1 MGQQRGIGAEADA
14 LVEASRVLVG
24 RGQQSTLNA
33 LQERRTH
40 RFTGED
46 GGDTPAAEWLERRD
60 AGDLGEPIERGHEGP
75 GSNGLPIQAGEKGP
89 VVSPGNVGVPGSAR
103 VHADG
108 RTGTG
113 ITHGE
118 RQCC

>member
-1 MGQQRGIGAEADA
+1 
-14 LVEASRVLVG
+14 VLVG
-24 RGQQSTLNA
+24 RGQQSNLNA

-46 GGDTPAAEWLERRD
+46 GGDTPVAEQVAFR
-60 AGDLGEPIERGHEGP
+60 
-75 GSNGLPIQAGEKGP
+75 SK
-89 VVSPGNVGVPGSAR
+89 GNVAVPGAAR

-113 ITHGE
+113 MGRVNVAE
-118 RQCC
+118 SQRA